1 LCSKFSCS
9 TAAGTHLHALV
20 FWNDILIDGY
30 NWYYIRTEHYIP
42 FVTVLSKQHKRTVPL
57 CSPCARPPVLMAL
70 PVPNNGNI
78 FRRLS

>member
-1 LCSKFSCS
+1 LCSKFSCI

-30 NWYYIRTEHYIP
+30 NWYNIRTEHYIP

-57 CSPCARPPVLMAL
+57 C
-70 PVPNNGNI
+70 
-78 FRRLS
+78 